1 MTSVKDGGGS
11 AAPVKID
18 PLFIAQAARIVV
30 KGMMD
35 WGILPPPV
43 NQGDTS
49 NFADPIVSVRAQRGD
64 CNGSKIAHELYTQW
78 GWGRY
83 NLDARAVDMLS
94 RLDAIAEEIQAQH
107 QRQVELISDAW
118 SETFGAPSLAQ
129 RAAAGV
135 VAAGLAPAVT
145 TVALIG
151 DRPMVDGSPATA
163 VIALRDE
170 PVAPACAAGAPN

>member
-11 AAPVKID
+11 AAPNKID
-18 PLFIAQAARIVV
+18 PLFVTQAARIVV

-35 WGILPPPV
+35 WGILPPI
-43 NQGDTS
+43 NQGDS
-49 NFADPIVSVRAQRGD
+49 SVFAVPIVSVRSQRGD
-64 CNGSKIAHELYTQW
+64 CNGFKIAHELYTQW

-118 SETFGAPSLAQ
+118 AETFGAPSLAQ

-135 VAAGLAPAVT
+135 VAAGLAPAFT

-163 VIALRDE
+163 VIALRDD
-170 PVAPACAAGAPN
+170 PVAPACDAGAPN